1 MSICS
6 YFGRVDKPNS
16 EIVRNLNNEEIILT
30 EREVEE
36 VTSSLASSE
45 EAGKKRG
52 KYKKLTTANKIEIG
66 KEAHK
71 YGVSMA
77 IRRLE
82 KKYPGLSKQTV
93 SDYKKKHVAGEI
105 DTKKKE
111 TRGSRPS
118 DEKNYRPCKSL
129 TFERSSDIKTCY
141 H

>member
-1 MSICS
+1 MSIFS
-6 YFGRVDKPNS
+6 YFGRVDKPYS

-30 EREVEE
+30 EREVED

-93 SDYKKKHVAGEI
+93 SDYKKKHEDDHPYFQTI
-105 DTKKKE
+105 
-111 TRGSRPS
+111 
-118 DEKNYRPCKSL
+118 
-129 TFERSSDIKTCY
+129 
-141 H
+141 